1 MRTFLDKFM
10 RRAALLRPSVRTLES
25 DSLAATEMQVR
36 LALEASGAAMWII
49 DYARGARERFDAR
62 SCELAG
68 LDPNVESWPPGTFCN
83 LLHPDDRALMQAACE
98 ATHAVP
104 GRGPL
109 VEYRIVRDDGE
120 MRWLQGA
127 GIVRRDV
134 QGRVR
139 QFIGVSVDV
148 TERKRLDSKLRAT
161 IEKLGEADRRKD
173 EFLATLAHELRNP
186 LAPIRNGV
194 QILKLSMGTDET
206 LVRTVAMMERQTS
219 HLVRLVDDLLDLS
232 RITRGTVQLRTSRL
246 ALSEVLSG
254 ALESV
259 WGPSSAKQHELTVRM
274 ADEPIG
280 IEGDRDR
287 LTQVFSNLLLNAVK
301 YTEPGGRLELVSRRE
316 GSDALVSVKDTGI
329 GIPKQAL
336 EHIFEMFS
344 RVRPADADAGAAGRG
359 EPGLGIGLALVRQL
373 VEMHG
378 GAVSGRSEG
387 LGRGA
392 EFIVRL
398 PALGE
403 LAVSPAAWPAASR
416 AVEHAGEVR
425 AESSMPEGSSAV
437 RASAGRRIL
446 VVDDHAD
453 GAASLEALLRM
464 LGHEV
469 RQARDGIEAIEVAQA
484 FEPDVIFM
492 DIGMPRLNG
501 LDAAR
506 RIRELPLATRPSIV
520 ALTGWGQ
527 DTDRKRSEQAGIDQ
541 HLVKPIELAA
551 LHRVL
556 DPTR

>member
-1 MRTFLDKFM
+1 MTTFLHKVM
-10 RRAALLRPSVRTLES
+10 RRAALFRPSVRKLES

-49 DYARGARERFDAR
+49 DYTRGARERFDAR

-68 LDPNVESWPPGTFCN
+68 LDPNVESWAPGTFCN
-83 LLHPDDRALMQAACE
+83 LLHPDDRALMQAASA
-98 ATHAVP
+98 ATHAAVGP
-104 GRGPL
+104 GPI
-109 VEYRIVRDDGE
+109 VEYRIVGDDGA

-127 GIVRRDV
+127 GIVRRDT

-148 TERKRLDSKLRAT
+148 TERKRLESELRAT
-161 IEKLGEADRRKD
+161 IDKLGEADRRKD

-219 HLVRLVDDLLDLS
+219 HLVRLVDDLLDVS

-259 WGPSSAKQHELTVRM
+259 WGPSSAKQIELTVRM
-274 ADEPIG
+274 ADEPIP

-301 YTEPGGRLELVSRRE
+301 YTESGGRIEVVSHRE
-316 GSDALVSVKDTGI
+316 GSDAVVSVKDTGI
-329 GIPKQAL
+329 GIPEQAL

-344 RVRPADADAGAAGRG
+344 RVRPADAAAGGRG

-378 GAVSGRSEG
+378 GAVTARSDG
-387 LGRGA
+387 PGRGA
-392 EFIVRL
+392 ELIVRL
-398 PALGE
+398 PVAE
-403 LAVSPAAWPAASR
+403 KASVAR
-416 AVEHAGEVR
+416 S
-425 AESSMPEGSSAV
+425 ESSMPEGSSAIPV
-437 RASAGRRIL
+437 SAGRRIL

-453 GAASLEALLRM
+453 SAASLEAILRM

-469 RQARDGIEAIEVAQA
+469 RQARDGIEAIEVTQV

-506 RIRELPLATRPSIV
+506 RIRELTLATRPSIV

-527 DTDRKRSEQAGIDQ
+527 EADRKRSEQAGIDE
-541 HLVKPIELAA
+541 HLVKPVELAA

-556 DPTR
+556 ERDLPRVEP